1 MSNIKWL
8 SGIYRSWYIIALTI
22 TLQERQELEGNSGN
36 NIHIMDSHMKLS
48 KELKRVSY
56 MIFKILLNMLS

>member
-36 NIHIMDSHMKLS
+36 NIRIMDSHMKLS